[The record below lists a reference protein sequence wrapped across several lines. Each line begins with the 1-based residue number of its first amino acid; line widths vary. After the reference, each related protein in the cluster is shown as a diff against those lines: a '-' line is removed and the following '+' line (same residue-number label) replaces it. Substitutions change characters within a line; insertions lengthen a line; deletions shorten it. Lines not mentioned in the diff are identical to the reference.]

1 MRITIAHG
9 FFLPV
14 PPAAGGAMEKMW
26 WDLARVFAAGGHE
39 TTSVSRRW
47 RGWPHDGHRDGVRCL
62 RLPGQSHTPR
72 LWLNLIHDACWGLR
86 VLRALPA
93 ADILVTNT
101 VLLPALA
108 SRLKPTAGRVVVS
121 LNRMPKGQLRTYSR
135 VARIQAPSSAVAD
148 AVRQQAPALLNR
160 LRIVPNTI
168 SHQRLRDA
176 REGIALMVPPPYP
189 RPLRLGY
196 IGRLHPEKGLTL
208 LIEAARRLS
217 ARTDLPPW
225 QLELRGP
232 LDVARGGGGD
242 VFAATLRAIAPEL
255 FASDIIT
262 LAPPEFDPTALAR
275 AYAALD
281 IFVYPSLAVS
291 GETFGVAVA
300 EAMASGAACV
310 VSDLPCFTDLIKH
323 GHNGLIFDRGAS
335 DPAAGLADAL
345 ATLIADASLR
355 AKFAA
360 TARHDAERCDVTAV
374 ARSMLEDF
382 QSLCAAR

>member
-26 WDLARVFAAGGHE
+26 WDLARVFAAAGHE

-47 RGWPHDGHRDGVRCL
+47 RGWPNDAPRDGVRCL

-108 SRLKPTAGRVVVS
+108 SRLKPGAGRVVVS
-121 LNRMPKGQLRTYSR
+121 LNRMPKGQLRTYAR

-148 AVRQQAPALLNR
+148 AVRHQAPSLLNR

-168 SHQRLRDA
+168 SHQRLSDA
-176 REGIALMVPPPYP
+176 RTGTLLPAANTPPQ
-189 RPLRLGY
+189 PLRLGY

-208 LIEAARRLS
+208 LVEAARRLA

-225 QLELRGP
+225 RLELRGP

-242 VFAATLRAIAPEL
+242 AFAATLRAGAPEL
-255 FASDIIT
+255 FAKKIIDLT
-262 LAPPEFDPTALAR
+262 PPEFDPDALAR

-281 IFVYPSLAVS
+281 IFAYPSLAAS

-300 EAMASGAACV
+300 EAMASGAACI
-310 VSDLPCFTDLIKH
+310 VSDLPCFTDLIVH
-323 GHNGLIFDRGAS
+323 RRNGLVFARQAS
-335 DPAAGLADAL
+335 DPAAGLTDAL
-345 ATLIADASLR
+345 ATLIADAALR
-355 AKFAA
+355 TEYAA
-360 TARHDAERCDVTAV
+360 VARRDALRCDVTAV
-374 ARSMLEDF
+374 AAAMLADF
-382 QSLCAAR
+382 QSLCSAD